1 MPIEQQI
8 DGPIVDGLYAAL
20 GSTYPPSLSNKF
32 ATLNDITNGGAAT
45 GVQGEVLFTA
55 DIVDIR
61 NGVSAKAPVYII
73 NYPVNAGIVDGR
85 SRKLKYIFNYSKTSG
100 NTTTQFE
107 VIVGGITLVF
117 PAASIGNGARNN
129 DTYVLDIYIN
139 FRASNQ
145 AHVMAYL
152 TRHDGSGNLNE
163 EYTVKTTVLG
173 TWDKTISNN
182 IFLQYEILTGTA
194 THTLTLQQVTS
205 ELI

>member
-100 NTTTQFE
+100 ITTTQFE

-117 PAASIGNGARNN
+117 PTDSIGNGARNN

-163 EYTVKTTVLG
+163 EYTVKTIVLG

>member
-32 ATLNDITNGGAAT
+32 ATFNDITNGGAAT

>member
-117 PAASIGNGARNN
+117 PTDSIGNGARNN